1 MTKMKSKKMTKSTFA
16 VIIMAIVLVALVA
29 FGGTYAYF
37 NATTTKKEAEFK
49 TGHVYLTTNLNA
61 QSNPVTIGGENI
73 VPGDAVISGAVTVT
87 PDQVGTDVYMAVKFI
102 IQTKAKDAAD
112 SAWEDAD
119 TTNMFNLLGETGV
132 LSDDWAYVEA
142 DDVFV
147 YGTGSDALEAVTD
160 LGTDGTATAV
170 NFTDA
175 ALEFAADVTSVE
187 GVDSEGIMDADVRIF
202 IQAAST
208 QIMEGEQMSVAYAR
222 LLGLFATPFQ
232 TAQA

>member
-61 QSNPVTIGGENI
+61 ESNPVTIGGTNV

-102 IQTKAKDAAD
+102 IQTKLSTADAE
-112 SAWEDAD
+112 WTDAD
-119 TTNMFNLLGETGV
+119 TTTMFNLLGETGV
-132 LSDDWAYVEA
+132 LSDGWTYVEA

-147 YGTGSDALEAVTD
+147 YGTGSDALEPVTD

-170 NFTDA
+170 NFTDD
-175 ALEFAADVTSVE
+175 ALEFAAEVTSVE
-187 GVDSEGIMDADVRIF
+187 GVDSTGIMDADVRIF

-208 QIMEGEQMSVAYAR
+208 QIMDDEQMSVAYAR
-222 LLGLFATPFQ
+222 LLGLFATPFEVVEG
-232 TAQA
+232 